1 MSQDTQNLQ
10 QASKFVNKVTED
22 KLNNKDGAMKK
33 VVRQALMDLTKP

>member
-22 KLNNKDGAMKK
+22 KLNTQKGSEDGNA
-33 VVRQALMDLTKP
+33 ANSHGP